1 MASTNRKAPGAGA
14 ASVQSLTVP
23 DWIRRAMGTRYDCPP
38 PGALTVHELAK
49 MMGVSRQ
56 HTNETM
62 KTMYDAGKIDRM
74 LSGRKFH
81 YFEKK

>member
-23 DWIRRAMGTRYDCPP
+23 DWVREAMGSRSARPP
-38 PGALTVHELAK
+38 PGALTIQELAK
-49 MMGVSRQ
+49 LMNRSRKR
-56 HTNETM
+56 TGEVM
-62 KTMYDAGKIDRM
+62 KEMYDAGKIDRI
-74 LSGRKFH
+74 LSDGEFY

>member
-23 DWIRRAMGTRYDCPP
+23 DWVRIAMGSRSDRPP
-38 PGALTVHELAK
+38 PGALTVHELAV
-49 MMGVSRQ
+49 MMGMSRQ
-56 HTNETM
+56 HTNEIM
-62 KTMYDAGKIDRM
+62 KAMYDAGKIDRM
-74 LSGRKFH
+74 LSGGKFY

>member
-1 MASTNRKAPGAGA
+1 MASTNRKAPGTGA

-23 DWIRRAMGTRYDCPP
+23 DWVREAMGSRSARPP

-49 MMGVSRQ
+49 MMGMSRQ
-56 HTNETM
+56 HTNEIM

-74 LSGRKFH
+74 SSGGKFH